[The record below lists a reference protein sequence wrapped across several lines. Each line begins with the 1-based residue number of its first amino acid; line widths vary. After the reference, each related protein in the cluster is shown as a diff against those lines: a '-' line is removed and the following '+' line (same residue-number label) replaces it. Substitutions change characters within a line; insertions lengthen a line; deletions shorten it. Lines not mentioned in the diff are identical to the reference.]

1 MSTVTEKNANLLND
15 NTQIPTRTRFSIR
28 TRTTSSGKLRTEA
41 IVNRGGDNLLRAA
54 ISHNPETNR
63 TSLFI
68 DHPEHAIQLT
78 GKEAKALYKMLNTHY
93 SSLSQNGNVE
103 KEQD

>member
-1 MSTVTEKNANLLND
+1 MSTVNEKNSNLNE
-15 NTQIPTRTRFSIR
+15 TTPQIRTRFSIR
-28 TRTTSSGKLRTEA
+28 TRTTSNGKLRTEA

-68 DHPEHAIQLT
+68 DHPEHALQLT

-93 SSLSQNGNVE
+93 SSLGQNNTD
-103 KEQD
+103 KEQE